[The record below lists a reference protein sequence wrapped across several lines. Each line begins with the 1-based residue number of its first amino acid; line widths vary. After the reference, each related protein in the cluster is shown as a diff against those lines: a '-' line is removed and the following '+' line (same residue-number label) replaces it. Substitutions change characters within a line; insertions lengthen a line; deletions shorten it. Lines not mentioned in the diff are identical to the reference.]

1 MPFFDNNLNPIN
13 MKTRNIIG
21 GIIATIGIMVA
32 ICTNDGS
39 SHEILIRGIGLAL
52 FFVGAYTAKAFYFQ
66 NEKQ

>member
-1 MPFFDNNLNPIN
+1 

-32 ICTNDGS
+32 ICTKDGS

-52 FFVGAYTAKAFYFQ
+52 FFVGAYIAEAFDFQ
-66 NEKQ
+66 TKKSHD